1 MELDLKP
8 PGRGYF
14 RIPIVFIRSMGMR
27 IALMRARRFASISA
41 GAAAAVCVATL
52 VVADGAVAAPL
63 PGGLGPCVGSA
74 CPGTY
79 PPVNNEDYA
88 GRDNGINV
96 YVGGEFQVREAAAEA
111 EGRVVVLGNFD
122 MAKRE
127 GASAIYNVGI
137 AGVGSRV
144 PPPDGADFL
153 TTGGDVSVA
162 ADQRLLA
169 DGGVVRHAGTVTGT
183 VVGTLEKDPDAA
195 KPYVGLREDLQVASK
210 CYAREGTTP
219 RPATGTAVNQGY
231 RTLFTGDGK
240 AALQVFNVDFDLT
253 GGTGGMQGIEFE
265 GIPAGATILVNM
277 VGAART
283 INTYTGDLNDQDPLN
298 KLRERLLWNF
308 PDATKVKI
316 AGGAQFQGS
325 VLIGEP
331 GSTATVTASGM
342 NGRFFTTGSLVHSSE
357 AAGGGGQEFHAYP
370 FTGDLPEC
378 GSTPTTTP
386 SSSTSTST
394 SSSSSSSSSST
405 SPTTTSSSPTSSSS
419 TTTSS
424 STSPTSTSSSPT
436 STTSTSTTPTSTT
449 SSSQTSTT
457 SSSSTSSSS
466 SSSPTSSSSTSS
478 SSSATTSSSPTSSSN
493 ASSSSSA
500 PTTSSSSS
508 TTPGPGVTTY
518 TTPGQPGATT
528 PGGGPTDSGPLASTG
543 SEIRGLLVTGGFLL
557 LLGGALVA
565 LTIRSRRRES

>member
-1 MELDLKP
+1 
-8 PGRGYF
+8 
-14 RIPIVFIRSMGMR
+14 
-27 IALMRARRFASISA
+27 MRARRFASLSA
-41 GAAAAVCVATL
+41 GAAAAVCVAAL
-52 VVADGAVAAPL
+52 VVTDGAAAAPL
-63 PGGLGPCVGSA
+63 PGGLGPCVGPA
-74 CPGTY
+74 CPGKY
-79 PPVNNEDYA
+79 PPVNNKDYA

-111 EGRVVVLGNFD
+111 EGRVVVLGDFD
-122 MAKRE
+122 MAKRA
-127 GASAIYNVGI
+127 GASSVYNVGI

-153 TTGGDVSVA
+153 TTGGNVSVA

-183 VVGTLEKDPDAA
+183 VTGKLEKDPDAA
-195 KPYVGLREDLQVASK
+195 KPYLSLREDLRVASK
-210 CYAREGTTP
+210 CYARDGATP

-240 AALQVFNVDFDLT
+240 SALQVFTVDFDLT
-253 GGTGGMQGIEFE
+253 GATGGMQGIEFE

-308 PDATKVKI
+308 PDATQVKI

-357 AAGGGGQEFHAYP
+357 ATGGGGQEFHAYP
-370 FTGDLPEC
+370 FDGDLPEC

-386 SSSTSTST
+386 SSSSSSSTTTSSSTSTSPTSTSTST
-394 SSSSSSSSSST
+394 SSSPTSATSTSTAPTSTTSSSQTSSTSTSPTSSSSSSSATSSSSSSSATSSSATSSSATTSSSST
-405 SPTTTSSSPTSSSS
+405 SPTTTSSST
-419 TTTSS
+419 
-424 STSPTSTSSSPT
+424 
-436 STTSTSTTPTSTT
+436 
-449 SSSQTSTT
+449 
-457 SSSSTSSSS
+457 
-466 SSSPTSSSSTSS
+466 
-478 SSSATTSSSPTSSSN
+478 
-493 ASSSSSA
+493 
-500 PTTSSSSS
+500 SS
-508 TTPGPGVTTY
+508 TTPGPGVTTS

-528 PGGGPTDSGPLASTG
+528 PGGGPSDSGPLASTG
-543 SEIRGLLVTGGFLL
+543 SEVRGLLVPGLFLL
-557 LLGGALVA
+557 LVGGALVA

>member
-1 MELDLKP
+1 
-8 PGRGYF
+8 
-14 RIPIVFIRSMGMR
+14 
-27 IALMRARRFASISA
+27 MRARRFASLSA
-41 GAAAAVCVATL
+41 GAAAAVCVAAL
-52 VVADGAVAAPL
+52 VVTDGAVAAPL
-63 PGGLGPCVGSA
+63 PGGLGPCVGPA
-74 CPGTY
+74 CPGKY
-79 PPVNNEDYA
+79 PPVNNQDYA

-122 MAKRE
+122 MAKRA

-144 PPPDGADFL
+144 PPPDGGDFL
-153 TTGGDVSVA
+153 TTGGNISVA

-169 DGGVVRHAGTVTGT
+169 DDGGVVRHAGTVTGT
-183 VVGTLEKDPDAA
+183 VIGTLEKDPDAA
-195 KPYVGLREDLQVASK
+195 KPYAGLREDLRVASK

-253 GGTGGMQGIEFE
+253 GATGGMQGIEFE
-265 GIPAGATILVNM
+265 GIPDGATILVNM

-325 VLIGEP
+325 VLVGEP

-357 AAGGGGQEFHAYP
+357 ATGGGGQEFHAYP

-386 SSSTSTST
+386 SSSTSTS
-394 SSSSSSSSSST
+394 SSSSSASS
-405 SPTTTSSSPTSSSS
+405 TTTSSSSTSSSS

-424 STSPTSTSSSPT
+424 STTPT

-449 SSSQTSTT
+449 PTSTTSSSQTSSTTSSSSSSSTT
-457 SSSSTSSSS
+457 SSSSTSSSPTS
-466 SSSPTSSSSTSS
+466 SSSATSSSPTSSSS
-478 SSSATTSSSPTSSSN
+478 
-493 ASSSSSA
+493 ASSSSTA

-543 SEIRGLLVTGGFLL
+543 SDIRGLLVSGGFLL

>member
-1 MELDLKP
+1 
-8 PGRGYF
+8 
-14 RIPIVFIRSMGMR
+14 
-27 IALMRARRFASISA
+27 MRARRFASLSA
-41 GAAAAVCVATL
+41 GAAAAVCVAAL
-52 VVADGAVAAPL
+52 VVTDGAVAAPL
-63 PGGLGPCVGSA
+63 PGGLGPCVGPA
-74 CPGTY
+74 CPGKY
-79 PPVNNEDYA
+79 PPVNNKDYA

-111 EGRVVVLGNFD
+111 EGRVVVLGDFD
-122 MAKRE
+122 MAKRA
-127 GASAIYNVGI
+127 GASSVYNVGI

-153 TTGGDVSVA
+153 TTGGNVSVA

-183 VVGTLEKDPDAA
+183 VTGKLEKDPDAA
-195 KPYVGLREDLQVASK
+195 KPYVGLREDLRVASK

-219 RPATGTAVNQGY
+219 RPATGTAANQGY

-240 AALQVFNVDFDLT
+240 SALQVFTVDFDLT
-253 GGTGGMQGIEFE
+253 GATGGMQGIEFE

-277 VGAART
+277 VGANRT

-308 PDATKVKI
+308 PDATAVKI

-357 AAGGGGQEFHAYP
+357 ATGGGGQEFHAYP
-370 FTGDLPEC
+370 FDGDLPEC
-378 GSTPTTTP
+378 VSTPTTTP
-386 SSSTSTST
+386 STSTST
-394 SSSSSSSSSST
+394 SSSSSSST
-405 SPTTTSSSPTSSSS
+405 SPTSSSPTSSSS

-424 STSPTSTSSSPT
+424 GTTTSSTTTSSPT
-436 STTSTSTTPTSTT
+436 STTSTSTSPTSTT
-449 SSSQTSTT
+449 TTSVTSTSTAPTSSSRPSSSSSATSSSQSSSSSSAT

-466 SSSPTSSSSTSS
+466 SSATSSSQPSSSAPS
-478 SSSATTSSSPTSSSN
+478 SSSASSTS
-493 ASSSSSA
+493 
-500 PTTSSSSS
+500 PTTSSSTST
-508 TTPGPGVTTY
+508 TTPGPGVTVT
-518 TTPGQPGATT
+518 TTPGQPGGTA
-528 PGGGPTDSGPLASTG
+528 PGGGPSDSGPLASTG
-543 SEIRGLLVTGGFLL
+543 SEVRGLLVSGLFLL
-557 LLGGALVA
+557 LVGGALVA

>member
-1 MELDLKP
+1 
-8 PGRGYF
+8 
-14 RIPIVFIRSMGMR
+14 
-27 IALMRARRFASISA
+27 MRARRFASISA
-41 GAAAAVCVATL
+41 GAAAAVCVAAL
-52 VVADGAVAAPL
+52 VVTDGAVAAPL

-74 CPGTY
+74 CPGKY
-79 PPVNNEDYA
+79 PPVNNQDYA

-111 EGRVVVLGNFD
+111 EGRVVVLGDFD
-122 MAKRE
+122 MAKRA

-153 TTGGDVSVA
+153 TTGGNVSVA

-183 VVGTLEKDPDAA
+183 VTGTLEKDPDAA
-195 KPYVGLREDLQVASK
+195 KPYVGLREDLRVASK

-219 RPATGTAVNQGY
+219 RPATGTARNEGY

-240 AALQVFNVDFDLT
+240 SALQVFNVDFDLASA
-253 GGTGGMQGIEFE
+253 TGGMQGIEFE

-357 AAGGGGQEFHAYP
+357 AGGGGGQEFHAYP

-394 SSSSSSSSSST
+394 SSSSSSSST

-419 TTTSS
+419 TTTSSS

-449 SSSQTSTT
+449 SSSQTSSST
-457 SSSSTSSSS
+457 SSSTTSSSS
-466 SSSPTSSSSTSS
+466 SSSPTSSSNTSSSSTS
-478 SSSATTSSSPTSSSN
+478 SSSATTSSSPTSSSS
-493 ASSSSSA
+493 ASSSSTS

-518 TTPGQPGATT
+518 TTPGQPGAST

-543 SEIRGLLVTGGFLL
+543 SDIRGLLVSGGFLL

>member
-1 MELDLKP
+1 MELGLKP

-27 IALMRARRFASISA
+27 IAPMRARRFASISA
-41 GAAAAVCVATL
+41 GAAAAVCVAAL
-52 VVADGAVAAPL
+52 VVTDGAVAAPL

-74 CPGTY
+74 CPGKY
-79 PPVNNEDYA
+79 PPVNNGDYA

-122 MAKRE
+122 MAKRA

-144 PPPDGADFL
+144 PPPDGGDFL
-153 TTGGDVSVA
+153 TTGGNVSVA

-183 VVGTLEKDPDAA
+183 VTGTLEKDPDAA
-195 KPYVGLREDLQVASK
+195 KPYLGLREDLQVASK

-219 RPATGTAVNQGY
+219 RPATGTARNEGY

-240 AALQVFNVDFDLT
+240 SALQVFNVDFDLT
-253 GGTGGMQGIEFE
+253 GATGGMQGIEFE

-298 KLRERLLWNF
+298 KLRDRLLWNF

-357 AAGGGGQEFHAYP
+357 ATGGGGQEFHAYP
-370 FTGDLPEC
+370 FNGDLPEC
-378 GSTPTTTP
+378 GTSPSATP
-386 SSSTSTST
+386 SSST
-394 SSSSSSSSSST
+394 SSSSSSSSST
-405 SPTTTSSSPTSSSS
+405 SPTTTSSS
-419 TTTSS
+419 
-424 STSPTSTSSSPT
+424 STSPTSTSPTSSSPT
-436 STTSTSTTPTSTT
+436 STTS
-449 SSSQTSTT
+449 SSE
-457 SSSSTSSSS
+457 TSSSS
-466 SSSPTSSSSTSS
+466 SSATSSSAPSSSGPSSAPS
-478 SSSATTSSSPTSSSN
+478 SSSATTSSSPTSSSS
-493 ASSSSSA
+493 ASSSSTS

-543 SEIRGLLVTGGFLL
+543 SDIRGLLVSGGFLL

>member
-1 MELDLKP
+1 MRWVTRLARS
-8 PGRGYF
+8 G
-14 RIPIVFIRSMGMR
+14 VFPHSDCVRTVDGHKNR
-27 IALMRARRFASISA
+27 RMRARRFASLSA
-41 GAAAAVCVATL
+41 GAAAAVCVAAL
-52 VVADGAVAAPL
+52 VVTDGAVAAPL
-63 PGGLGPCVGSA
+63 PGGLGPCVGPA
-74 CPGTY
+74 CPDVY
-79 PPVNNEDYA
+79 PPVNNKDYA

-111 EGRVVVLGNFD
+111 EGRVVVLGDFD
-122 MAKRE
+122 MAKRA
-127 GASAIYNVGI
+127 GVSSVYNVGI

-153 TTGGDVSVA
+153 TTGGNVGVA
-162 ADQRLLA
+162 AGQRLLA

-183 VVGTLEKDPDAA
+183 VTGKLEKDPDAA
-195 KPYVGLREDLQVASK
+195 KPYLSLREDLRVASK

-240 AALQVFNVDFDLT
+240 SALQVFTVDFDLT
-253 GGTGGMQGIEFE
+253 GPTGGMQGIEFE

-283 INTYTGDLNDQDPLN
+283 INTYTGDPDDRDPLN

-308 PDATKVKI
+308 PDATGVKI

-342 NGRFFTTGSLVHSSE
+342 NGRFFTTGSLVHTSE
-357 AAGGGGQEFHAYP
+357 ATGGGGQEFHAYP
-370 FTGDLPEC
+370 FNGDLPEC

-386 SSSTSTST
+386 STST
-394 SSSSSSSSSST
+394 SSSSSS
-405 SPTTTSSSPTSSSS
+405 SSSPTSSSS

-424 STSPTSTSSSPT
+424 SSTPTSTTPTSATSTIPTSATSTSATSTSTAPTSTTTTSSSPT
-436 STTSTSTTPTSTT
+436 ST
-449 SSSQTSTT
+449 
-457 SSSSTSSSS
+457 SSTSSSS
-466 SSSPTSSSSTSS
+466 SSSATSWSPTSSSSTPSS
-478 SSSATTSSSPTSSSN
+478 SSSSTAPTTTSSRTS
-493 ASSSSSA
+493 
-500 PTTSSSSS
+500 T
-508 TTPGPGVTTY
+508 TTPGPGVTVT
-518 TTPGQPGATT
+518 TTPGQPGGTA
-528 PGGGPTDSGPLASTG
+528 PGGGPSDSGPLASTG
-543 SEIRGLLVTGGFLL
+543 SEVRDLLVAGLFLL
-557 LLGGALVA
+557 FAGGALVA

>member
-1 MELDLKP
+1 
-8 PGRGYF
+8 
-14 RIPIVFIRSMGMR
+14 
-27 IALMRARRFASISA
+27 MRARRFASLSA
-41 GAAAAVCVATL
+41 GAAAAVCVAAL
-52 VVADGAVAAPL
+52 VVTDGAAAAPL
-63 PGGLGPCVGSA
+63 PGGLGPCVGPA
-74 CPGTY
+74 CPDKY
-79 PPVNNEDYA
+79 PPVNNKDYA

-111 EGRVVVLGNFD
+111 EGRVVVLGDFD
-122 MAKRE
+122 MAKRA
-127 GASAIYNVGI
+127 GASSVYNVGI

-153 TTGGDVSVA
+153 TTGGNVSVA

-183 VVGTLEKDPDAA
+183 VTGTLEKDPDAA
-195 KPYVGLREDLQVASK
+195 KPYVGLREDLRVASK

-240 AALQVFNVDFDLT
+240 SALQVFTVDFDLT
-253 GGTGGMQGIEFE
+253 GATGGMQGIEFE

-308 PDATKVKI
+308 PDATQVKI

-357 AAGGGGQEFHAYP
+357 ATGGGGQEFHAYP
-370 FTGDLPEC
+370 FDGDLPEC
-378 GSTPTTTP
+378 VSTPTTTP
-386 SSSTSTST
+386 STS
-394 SSSSSSSSSST
+394 
-405 SPTTTSSSPTSSSS
+405 SSSS

-424 STSPTSTSSSPT
+424 SSSTSTSPTSTSTSTSSSPT
-436 STTSTSTTPTSTT
+436 STTSTSTSSSSTSATSTSTTPTSTT
-449 SSSQTSTT
+449 SSSQTSSTSTSPT
-457 SSSSTSSSS
+457 SSSA
-466 SSSPTSSSSTSS
+466 SSSPTSSSATSS
-478 SSSATTSSSPTSSSN
+478 SATSSSATTSSSPIGSSST
-493 ASSSSSA
+493 S
-500 PTTSSSSS
+500 PTTTSSSSS

-528 PGGGPTDSGPLASTG
+528 PGGGPSDSGPLASTG
-543 SEIRGLLVTGGFLL
+543 SEIRGLLVSGLFLL
-557 LLGGALVA
+557 LVGGVLVA

>member
-1 MELDLKP
+1 
-8 PGRGYF
+8 
-14 RIPIVFIRSMGMR
+14 
-27 IALMRARRFASISA
+27 MRARRFASLSA
-41 GAAAAVCVATL
+41 GAAAAVCVAAL
-52 VVADGAVAAPL
+52 VVTDGAAAAPL
-63 PGGLGPCVGSA
+63 PGGLGPCVGPA
-74 CPGTY
+74 CPDEY
-79 PPVNNEDYA
+79 PPVNNKDYA

-111 EGRVVVLGNFD
+111 EGRVVVLGDFD
-122 MAKRE
+122 MAKRA
-127 GASAIYNVGI
+127 GASSVYNVGI

-153 TTGGDVSVA
+153 TTGGNVSVA

-169 DGGVVRHAGTVTGT
+169 EGGVVRHAGTVTGT
-183 VVGTLEKDPDAA
+183 VTGKLEKDPDAA
-195 KPYVGLREDLQVASK
+195 KPYVSLREDLRVASK

-219 RPATGTAVNQGY
+219 RPATGTAINQGY

-240 AALQVFNVDFDLT
+240 SALQVFTVDFDLT
-253 GGTGGMQGIEFE
+253 GATGGMQGIEFE

-308 PDATKVKI
+308 PDATQVKI

-357 AAGGGGQEFHAYP
+357 ATGGGGQEFHAYP
-370 FTGDLPEC
+370 FDGDLPEC

-386 SSSTSTST
+386 SSS
-394 SSSSSSSSSST
+394 SSSSSSST
-405 SPTTTSSSPTSSSS
+405 STSSSS
-419 TTTSS
+419 TPTSPT
-424 STSPTSTSSSPT
+424 STSTSTSSSPT
-436 STTSTSTTPTSTT
+436 SAT
-449 SSSQTSTT
+449 TT
-457 SSSSTSSSS
+457 SSSSTSATSTSTAPTSSTSSS
-466 SSSPTSSSSTSS
+466 RTSSTSTSPTSSSTSS
-478 SSSATTSSSPTSSSN
+478 SVTSSSATSSSATTSSSSASPT
-493 ASSSSSA
+493 
-500 PTTSSSSS
+500 TTSSSSS
-508 TTPGPGVTTY
+508 TTPGPGVTTS

-528 PGGGPTDSGPLASTG
+528 PGGGPSDGGPLASTG
-543 SEIRGLLVTGGFLL
+543 SEVRGLLVSGLFLL

>member
-1 MELDLKP
+1 
-8 PGRGYF
+8 
-14 RIPIVFIRSMGMR
+14 
-27 IALMRARRFASISA
+27 MRARRFASLSA
-41 GAAAAVCVATL
+41 GAAAAVCVAAL
-52 VVADGAVAAPL
+52 VVTDGAAAAPL
-63 PGGLGPCVGSA
+63 PGGLGPCVGPA
-74 CPGTY
+74 CPDKY
-79 PPVNNEDYA
+79 PPVNNQDYA

-111 EGRVVVLGNFD
+111 EGRVVVLGDFD
-122 MAKRE
+122 MAKRA
-127 GASAIYNVGI
+127 GASSVYNVGI

-153 TTGGDVSVA
+153 TTGGNVSVA
-162 ADQRLLA
+162 ADQRLIA
-169 DGGVVRHAGTVTGT
+169 EGGVVRHAGTVTGT
-183 VVGTLEKDPDAA
+183 VTGTLEKDPDAA
-195 KPYVGLREDLQVASK
+195 KPYVSLREDLRVASK

-240 AALQVFNVDFDLT
+240 SALQVFTVDFDLT
-253 GGTGGMQGIEFE
+253 GATGGMQGIEFE
-265 GIPAGATILVNM
+265 GIPAGATVLVNM

-283 INTYTGDLNDQDPLN
+283 INTYTGDLDDRDPLN

-308 PDATKVKI
+308 PDATQVKI

-357 AAGGGGQEFHAYP
+357 ATGGGGQEFHAYP
-370 FTGDLPEC
+370 FDGDLPEC
-378 GSTPTTTP
+378 VSTPTTTP
-386 SSSTSTST
+386 SSSTS
-394 SSSSSSSSSST
+394 
-405 SPTTTSSSPTSSSS
+405 SSS

-424 STSPTSTSSSPT
+424 SSTSTSPTSTSSTSTSPTSTTSTSTSSSPT
-436 STTSTSTTPTSTT
+436 STTSTSTSSSSTSATSTSTTPTSTT
-449 SSSQTSTT
+449 SSSQTSST
-457 SSSSTSSSS
+457 STSPTSSSTSSSATS
-466 SSSPTSSSSTSS
+466 TSPTSSSATSS
-478 SSSATTSSSPTSSSN
+478 S
-493 ASSSSSA
+493 ASSSSTS
-500 PTTSSSSS
+500 PTTSSSSSS

-528 PGGGPTDSGPLASTG
+528 PGGGPSDGGPLASTG
-543 SEIRGLLVTGGFLL
+543 SEVRGLLVSGLFLL
-557 LLGGALVA
+557 LVGGALVA

>member
-1 MELDLKP
+1 
-8 PGRGYF
+8 
-14 RIPIVFIRSMGMR
+14 
-27 IALMRARRFASISA
+27 MRARRFASLSA
-41 GAAAAVCVATL
+41 GAAAAVCVAAL
-52 VVADGAVAAPL
+52 VVTDGAVAAPL

-74 CPGTY
+74 CPGKY
-79 PPVNNEDYA
+79 PPVNNQDYA

-111 EGRVVVLGNFD
+111 EGRVVVLGDFD
-122 MAKRE
+122 MAKRA

-153 TTGGDVSVA
+153 TTGGDISVA

-183 VVGTLEKDPDAA
+183 VTGKLERDPDAA
-195 KPYVGLREDLQVASK
+195 KPYVGLREDLRVASK

-219 RPATGTAVNQGY
+219 RPATGMAVNQGY

-240 AALQVFNVDFDLT
+240 SALQVFTVDFDLT

-308 PDATKVKI
+308 PDATQVKI

-342 NGRFFTTGSLVHSSE
+342 NGRFFTTGSLVHTSE
-357 AAGGGGQEFHAYP
+357 ATGGGGQEFHAYP
-370 FTGDLPEC
+370 FNGDLPEC
-378 GSTPTTTP
+378 GSTPTMTP
-386 SSSTSTST
+386 SSST
-394 SSSSSSSSSST
+394 SSSSSSSSST
-405 SPTTTSSSPTSSSS
+405 SPTSTSSSS

-424 STSPTSTSSSPT
+424 STTSSSSTTTSSTSTSPTSTT
-436 STTSTSTTPTSTT
+436 STSVTSTSTTPTSTT
-449 SSSQTSTT
+449 TSSSQTST
-457 SSSSTSSSS
+457 SSTSSSS
-466 SSSPTSSSSTSS
+466 SGSATSSSPT
-478 SSSATTSSSPTSSSN
+478 SSSATTSSSSGSTSSGST
-493 ASSSSSA
+493 S
-500 PTTSSSSS
+500 PTTTSSTSS
-508 TTPGPGVTTY
+508 TTPGPGVTVS

-528 PGGGPTDSGPLASTG
+528 PGGGPSDGGPLASTG
-543 SEIRGLLVTGGFLL
+543 SEVRGLLAPGLFLL

-565 LTIRSRRRES
+565 FTIRSRRRET

>member
-1 MELDLKP
+1 
-8 PGRGYF
+8 
-14 RIPIVFIRSMGMR
+14 
-27 IALMRARRFASISA
+27 MRARRFASLSA
-41 GAAAAVCVATL
+41 GAAAAVCVAAL
-52 VVADGAVAAPL
+52 VVTDGAVAAPL

-74 CPGTY
+74 CPDKY
-79 PPVNNEDYA
+79 PPVNNKDYA

-111 EGRVVVLGNFD
+111 EGRVVVLGDFD
-122 MAKRE
+122 MAKRA
-127 GASAIYNVGI
+127 GASSIYNVGV

-153 TTGGDVSVA
+153 STGGNVSIA
-162 ADQRLLA
+162 TGQRLLA
-169 DGGVVRHAGTVTGT
+169 EDGVVRHAGTVTGT
-183 VVGTLEKDPDAA
+183 VIGKLEKDPDAV
-195 KPYVGLREDLQVASK
+195 KPYVGLREDLRVASK

-219 RPATGTAVNQGY
+219 RPTTGTAVNQGH

-240 AALQVFNVDFDLT
+240 SALQVFTVDFDLT
-253 GGTGGMQGIEFE
+253 GATGGMQGIEFE

-308 PDATKVKI
+308 PDATRVKI

-331 GSTATVTASGM
+331 GSTATITASGM
-342 NGRFFTTGSLVHSSE
+342 NGRFFTTGSLVHTSE
-357 AAGGGGQEFHAYP
+357 ATGGGGQEFHAYP
-370 FTGDLPEC
+370 FDGDLPEC
-378 GSTPTTTP
+378 VSTPTTTP
-386 SSSTSTST
+386 SSSSSSTSTSSSTTTSSSSTTTSSSAPSTSPTSTSTAPTSTTATSTTPTSPSQTSTTSTST
-394 SSSSSSSSSST
+394 SSSSSSSSA
-405 SPTTTSSSPTSSSS
+405 TSSSPTSS
-419 TTTSS
+419 TA
-424 STSPTSTSSSPT
+424 
-436 STTSTSTTPTSTT
+436 
-449 SSSQTSTT
+449 
-457 SSSSTSSSS
+457 TSSSS
-466 SSSPTSSSSTSS
+466 SSTS
-478 SSSATTSSSPTSSSN
+478 
-493 ASSSSSA
+493 

-508 TTPGPGVTTY
+508 TTPGPGVTVT

-543 SEIRGLLVTGGFLL
+543 SEIRGLLVSGLFLL
-557 LLGGALVA
+557 LLGGALVV